1 MKKLLTFLIILLLIC
16 TSETTF
22 SQTKIPVK
30 LGLKIAPNVGWMNPG
45 TKGYSSDGARFGGTI
60 GLIADFYFSENY
72 AFSTGLNFQY
82 INGSLNYND
91 SLQVAEGS
99 KYVMKYGAITSLYK
113 ILYLEI
119 PLTVKMSTKVFGKMS
134 YFGQI
139 GFGTGF
145 RLNANKKDDFQP
157 VAGEPQELNYEYNGG
172 TTLIRESLLIGL
184 GTEYHIDQTSRV
196 LIGLSFSG
204 SLNNVLTGT
213 NYSTNETIKSHL
225 NYVELNIGFIF

>member
-1 MKKLLTFLIILLLIC
+1 MRTPLIKRAKG
-16 TSETTF
+16 S
-22 SQTKIPVK
+22 SQKISPQ
-30 LGLKIAPNVGWMNPG
+30 MSHPG
-45 TKGYSSDGARFGGTI
+45 DW
-60 GLIADFYFSENY
+60 N

-91 SLQVAEGS
+91 SLQVAENN
-99 KYVMKYGAITSLYK
+99 KYVVKYGAITSTYK

-157 VAGEPQELNYEYNGG
+157 AVGEPQVLNYEFNEG
-172 TTLIRESLLIGL
+172 TTLIRESLLIGI
-184 GTEYHIDQTSRV
+184 GTEYHIDKTSRV
-196 LIGLSFSG
+196 LIGLSFSS
-204 SLNNVLTGT
+204 SLNNVLKGT
-213 NYSTNETIKSHL
+213 NYSTNETLKSHL